1 MGFRC
6 GRARREN
13 QGKGVP
19 AEVDGLAGGAPMS
32 GKSNLVDRPRRCDYA
47 HRLASC
53 YISYTHSARA
63 AAGVLTPR
71 RPWPE
76 ARMLTPG
83 SVTGLLEG
91 LQRGD
96 HEAAR
101 LLWQRYYPR
110 LVALARNK
118 LRGTPRR
125 AADEEDAALSAFDSF
140 CRRAEQGQFPDLKDR
155 DGLWALL
162 VVLTAR
168 KAADLAKHHHRD
180 KRGGGKVRGDSGLRP
195 AEGDFDELADDGPT
209 PEEAALLAEEV
220 EALLGR
226 LRDPA
231 LRQVAVWKLEG
242 YTNAEIA
249 DKQGC
254 SEPTVRRRLGIIR
267 RLLKQP

>member
-1 MGFRC
+1 
-6 GRARREN
+6 
-13 QGKGVP
+13 
-19 AEVDGLAGGAPMS
+19 MS
-32 GKSNLVDRPRRCDYA
+32 
-47 HRLASC
+47 
-53 YISYTHSARA
+53 
-63 AAGVLTPR
+63 
-71 RPWPE
+71 
-76 ARMLTPG
+76 TPG
-83 SVTGLLEG
+83 SVTGLLER
-91 LQRGD
+91 LKSGD
-96 HEAAR
+96 HEAVR

-110 LVALARNK
+110 LVALARKK
-118 LRGTPRR
+118 LHGTPRR

-168 KAADLAKHHHRD
+168 KAADLARHHRRD
-180 KRGGGKVRGDSGLRP
+180 KRGGGDVRGDSALRP
-195 AEGDFDELADDGPT
+195 AEGESEPGGFDDVQDDGPT

-226 LRDPA
+226 LRDPL

-254 SEPTVRRRLGIIR
+254 SEPTVRRRLSIIR
-267 RLLKQP
+267 RLLKESHG